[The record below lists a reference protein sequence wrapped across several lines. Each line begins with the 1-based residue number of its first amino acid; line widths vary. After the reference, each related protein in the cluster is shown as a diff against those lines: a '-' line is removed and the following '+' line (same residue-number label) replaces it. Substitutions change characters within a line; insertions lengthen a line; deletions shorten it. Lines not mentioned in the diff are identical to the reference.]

1 MTDAQQNPEE
11 PRKQELS
18 AIPKPGKQ
26 GALSLP
32 ATAEQMQEVA
42 DRLASVQ
49 EMLKKLPG
57 TIGAAVA
64 DALSRPKNASGP
76 PVPMAAAPAD
86 IEFGKGQ
93 AMRGGGKVITEG
105 IALPTPKAPFSKK
118 LGTRPIKR

>member
-1 MTDAQQNPEE
+1 MTTPENNPEK
-11 PRKQELS
+11 PSQELS
-18 AIPKPGKQ
+18 AVPEQGKPG
-26 GALSLP
+26 ALALP

-76 PVPMAAAPAD
+76 PVPMAQIPGD

-105 IALPTPKAPFSKK
+105 VALPVPKAPPSKK
-118 LGTRPIKR
+118 LGTRPAKH